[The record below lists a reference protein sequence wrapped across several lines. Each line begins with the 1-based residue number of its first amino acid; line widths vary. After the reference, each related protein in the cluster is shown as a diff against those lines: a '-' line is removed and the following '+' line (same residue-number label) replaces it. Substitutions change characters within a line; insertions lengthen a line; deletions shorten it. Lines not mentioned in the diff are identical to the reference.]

1 MNVLLVDDQKAVV
14 DSLKNG
20 IHWDILPVEQVYT
33 ACSAK
38 EAKLVLRNFDVDVL
52 LTDIEM
58 PEEDGLSL
66 CRWVRENYAGI
77 ECIFLT
83 SHADFSYAREAI
95 GLGGF
100 DYILQPVRYE
110 DVEAVLRRVEEKI
123 RDRRKIRRILD
134 NQKKVLEQRNSILDA
149 MVAKCAGERTEE
161 ANQIYEHFHD
171 MFHGE
176 YENCCIC
183 PILIQVVRWRKITE
197 EWDENLVRLTFCNVL
212 EELFQE
218 EHAHAGISTMKD
230 NVYWIFLILDQ
241 KTYQNGKI
249 EQKLQNFY
257 EFINTNMD
265 FSIAVYPSFRTDFTD
280 EEEKGSKEA
289 FSEIYK
295 RLLNRVAHNTEG
307 KKGIYKEDY
316 QSEAEES
323 REDSVQIAIDFIRKN
338 VTRNISRTDVADYV
352 HLNEEYFSRLFRQQT
367 GVTFKEFVMDEKMK
381 AAKHLLKNTRLS
393 ISIIASKTGY
403 DNFSH
408 FSKMF
413 KKATNQTPQEYR
425 KAQQDGTDS

>member
-1 MNVLLVDDQKAVV
+1 MNILIVDDQKAVV

-20 IHWDILPVEQVYT
+20 IHWEKLPVRQVYT

-66 CRWVRENYAGI
+66 CRWMRERFDGI

-110 DVEAVLRRVEEKI
+110 EVEKVLLRVAEKI
-123 RDRRKIRRILD
+123 RDRRKIRQIMDSQRR
-134 NQKKVLEQRNSILDA
+134 VMEQRNSILDA
-149 MVAKCAGERTEE
+149 MLSKLINEKVED
-161 ANQIYEHFHD
+161 ANQIYNHFKD
-171 MFHGE
+171 MFQAE
-176 YENCCIC
+176 YENCQVI
-183 PILIQVVRWRKITE
+183 PILVQIVRWKKITE
-197 EWDENLVRLTFCNVL
+197 EWDEKLVRMSLCNII
-212 EELFQE
+212 EEIFQE
-218 EHAHAGISTMKD
+218 EQVHAGVSSARASY
-230 NVYWIFLILDQ
+230 YWLFVTIDQ
-241 KTYQNGKI
+241 KDCLDSRIRNGFQI
-249 EQKLQNFY
+249 FY
-257 EFINTNMD
+257 DFINENMD
-265 FSIAVYPSFRTDFTD
+265 FSIALYPAFF
-280 EEEKGSKEA
+280 EKENSDLIA
-289 FSEIYK
+289 FSEVYQRLMK
-295 RLLNRVAHNTEG
+295 RAAHNADL
-307 KKGIYKEDY
+307 KKGIYTEDILDEQMESKEDPI
-316 QSEAEES
+316 EL
-323 REDSVQIAIDFIRKN
+323 AIDYIRKN

-367 GVTFKEFVMDEKMK
+367 GATFKEFLMDEKMK

-393 ISIIASKTGY
+393 VSIIASKTGY

-413 KKATNQTPQEYR
+413 KKVTNQTPQEYR
-425 KAQQDGTDS
+425 KAHQDSEA